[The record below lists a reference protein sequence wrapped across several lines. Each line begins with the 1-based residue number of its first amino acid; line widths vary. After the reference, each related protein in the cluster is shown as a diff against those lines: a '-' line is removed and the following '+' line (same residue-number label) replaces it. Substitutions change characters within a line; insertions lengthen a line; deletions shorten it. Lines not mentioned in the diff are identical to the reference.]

1 MEPEIGLKWG
11 FSNLIKKTNEWYFSK
26 DHILFIRSKEE
37 HFQNYENVFYFF
49 LKVLLVLRYSDFKI
63 CTVLNFMMS
72 ANAILQNMYKRYRN
86 IIYIMKIWYCGILH
100 IDIITKEIFLS
111 KDKKNAAVP
120 CPFIFKGDLHDKIA
134 KLQWLTSIDSPLN
147 LVKSPAAK
155 ICWHVSKLWR
165 QNKSFDCKKI
175 HCFCSLA
182 KFIWLIP
189 LFD

>member
-1 MEPEIGLKWG
+1 MFWDIQ
-11 FSNLIKKTNEWYFSK
+11 ISK
-26 DHILFIRSKEE
+26 FVQSWTSWC
-37 HFQNYENVFYFF
+37 QQMQYY
-49 LKVLLVLRYSDFKI
+49 KI
-63 CTVLNFMMS
+63 C
-72 ANAILQNMYKRYRN
+72 IKDRN
-86 IIYIMKIWYCGILH
+86 IIYIMKIWSCRILH

-155 ICWHVSKLWR
+155 ICWHVSKLWQ